1 MKTLILVSLCVWVL
15 SVCSQSWAVTIPV
28 ARVTTSINPG
38 TADYIASAI
47 DKAEASDAPFLIL
60 EIDTPGGLLSSTRL
74 IVQKILNSKIP
85 VVVYVTPKGARAT
98 SAGAIIAL
106 ASEVAAMTPGT
117 HIGAAHPV
125 TGSGE
130 KLDDSVRNK
139 MVNDTVAFTES
150 LARATGRN
158 PEWAAKIVRESL
170 AIPADDAVKS
180 RAVELLAESRAD
192 LLKQLSAWKW
202 KKTNAAQAQFAKGN
216 DNRVEVLAPSLKQD
230 LVSFFSDPTLA
241 YLVLS
246 LAGLCLWIELS
257 HPGLILPGVLAVF
270 CGLLSLIS
278 FQLMPISYGAVGLMI
293 LGMAML
299 FAELFLPTFGLL
311 GIGGVICFIFGSL
324 FLVDTQTGAMGVP
337 LSLILTTAGC
347 MSATALGLGLLVWRT
362 RGVRKLS
369 DGGAMV
375 GEVGEVAE
383 NVDHERGM
391 VLVRGELWKARGF
404 GGAAFAK
411 GSKVEV
417 VGIKDLTITVRAM
430 TEGT

>member
-1 MKTLILVSLCVWVL
+1 MKTFLLILLGAWVSSSFATTV
-15 SVCSQSWAVTIPV
+15 PV

-38 TADYIASAI
+38 TADYIATAV
-47 DKAEASDAPFLIL
+47 DKAEASGAPFLIL
-60 EIDTPGGLLSSTRL
+60 EMDTPGGLLSSTRL

-125 TGSGE
+125 TGGGE

-170 AIPADDAVKS
+170 AIPAEDAVKS
-180 RAVELLAESRAD
+180 RAVELLAGSRSE
-192 LLKQLSAWKW
+192 LIKQLAGWKW
-202 KKTNAAQAQFAKGN
+202 KKTNPAQAQLAK
-216 DNRVEVLAPSLKQD
+216 DHDAAIEIIAPSLKQD

-270 CGLLSLIS
+270 CGLLSLVS
-278 FQLMPISYGAVGLMI
+278 FQLMPISYGAVGLMV

-311 GIGGVICFIFGSL
+311 GVGGVLCFIFGSL
-324 FLVDTQTGAMGVP
+324 FLVDTQTGALGVP
-337 LSLILTTAGC
+337 LSLVLSTAAC
-347 MSATALGLGLLVWRT
+347 LSAAALGLGILVWRT
-362 RGVRKLS
+362 RGVKKLS

-375 GEVGEVAE
+375 GEVGEVTE

-404 GGAAFAK
+404 GGAAFTK
-411 GSKVEV
+411 GARVEV
-417 VGIKDLTITVRAM
+417 VGIKDLTITVRAL
-430 TEGT
+430 TQGH